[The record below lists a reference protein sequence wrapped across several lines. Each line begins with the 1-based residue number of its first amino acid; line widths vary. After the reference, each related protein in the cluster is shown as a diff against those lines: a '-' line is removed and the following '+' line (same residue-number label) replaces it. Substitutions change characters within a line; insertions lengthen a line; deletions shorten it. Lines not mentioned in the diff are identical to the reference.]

1 MPPKTRKRRGK
12 ALVAAVA
19 EDAPE
24 NKAEQNQTVSPEYLE
39 TVIGELEHE
48 SERRVKKLKRAMGD
62 MRQEFL
68 NHFQVELLKIPRKIR
83 EMKVDHF
90 SSEFGGCM
98 EEALKKAAQWEV
110 EKVVPTSASRS
121 KSIAAPAAPRGPG
134 ATPRGGGGGP
144 RVAATPANA
153 RAPRCGETIMSVNGS
168 PLAAVPMSTA
178 KLAATIKVKG
188 SKSKLAGE
196 TAAPSLLVELP
207 SADGCVALNDDAT
220 LKSLQADPEMKAD
233 AISHLQSLQDEI
245 SKAMKSLQ
253 QAAS

>member
-121 KSIAAPAAPRGPG
+121 KSIAAPAAPAAGRDAPGRRRRPARRGDAG
-134 ATPRGGGGGP
+134 ER
-144 RVAATPANA
+144 A
-153 RAPRCGETIMSVNGS
+153 RAALRRDDH
-168 PLAAVPMSTA
+168 
-178 KLAATIKVKG
+178 VKG

>member
-24 NKAEQNQTVSPEYLE
+24 NNAEQNQTVSPEYLE

-98 EEALKKAAQWEV
+98 EEALK
-110 EKVVPTSASRS
+110 
-121 KSIAAPAAPRGPG
+121 
-134 ATPRGGGGGP
+134 
-144 RVAATPANA
+144 
-153 RAPRCGETIMSVNGS
+153 
-168 PLAAVPMSTA
+168 L
-178 KLAATIKVKG
+178 
-188 SKSKLAGE
+188 
-196 TAAPSLLVELP
+196 SLIH
-207 SADGCVALNDDAT
+207 
-220 LKSLQADPEMKAD
+220 
-233 AISHLQSLQDEI
+233 IS
-245 SKAMKSLQ
+245 
-253 QAAS
+253 

>member
-1 MPPKTRKRRGK
+1 
-12 ALVAAVA
+12 
-19 EDAPE
+19 
-24 NKAEQNQTVSPEYLE
+24 
-39 TVIGELEHE
+39 
-48 SERRVKKLKRAMGD
+48 
-62 MRQEFL
+62 
-68 NHFQVELLKIPRKIR
+68 
-83 EMKVDHF
+83 
-90 SSEFGGCM
+90 
-98 EEALKKAAQWEV
+98 
-110 EKVVPTSASRS
+110 
-121 KSIAAPAAPRGPG
+121 
-134 ATPRGGGGGP
+134 
-144 RVAATPANA
+144 
-153 RAPRCGETIMSVNGS
+153 MSVNGS